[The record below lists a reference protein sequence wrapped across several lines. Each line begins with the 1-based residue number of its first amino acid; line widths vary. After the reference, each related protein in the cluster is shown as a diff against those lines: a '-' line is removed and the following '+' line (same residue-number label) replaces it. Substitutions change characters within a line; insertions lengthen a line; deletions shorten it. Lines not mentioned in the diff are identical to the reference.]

1 MTAEQGCR
9 VLYSPLQPIPKLLV
23 LGGGLDAIPLVSM
36 AAELGWFV
44 TVADH
49 RPGYLARGGFERAER
64 AVLVEPPRL
73 ATSLPLGDFDAV
85 VVMSHHL
92 ATDRKYLAQL
102 AGVANRYL
110 GVLGPRARRDR
121 LLEDLAEAAPQ
132 LRERLKGPVGLD
144 IGADSPES
152 IALSILADLQATI
165 STR

>member
-1 MTAEQGCR
+1 
-9 VLYSPLQPIPKLLV
+9 
-23 LGGGLDAIPLVSM
+23 
-36 AAELGWFV
+36 
-44 TVADH
+44 
-49 RPGYLARGGFERAER
+49 
-64 AVLVEPPRL
+64 
-73 ATSLPLGDFDAV
+73 
-85 VVMSHHL
+85 MSHHL

-121 LLEDLAEAAPQ
+121 LLADLAEVAPQ

-152 IALSILADLQATI
+152 IALSILADLQATL